1 MFLPKC
7 RLNLKCRTAWEG
19 WEDTNLACLFIY
31 LFILHSAPSVTQSNL
46 WTSWHYLHCL
56 SMDFNKSKN
65 FILPSFQSRA
75 IATVTQTTHC
85 VQRIKG
91 WAGHQTIPSNS
102 MPWLPF
108 QRESWEQR
116 KDLKWG
122 FWSLSWNGFLLHC
135 IWTCV
140 GAPGWILCVCFSIT
154 FSCHAKVCIL
164 SE

>member
-91 WAGHQTIPSNS
+91 WAGHQTIPKKFNAVVAI
-102 MPWLPF
+102 PK
-108 QRESWEQR
+108 R
-116 KDLKWG
+116 KLGAKEGFEMRFLVFKLKWISPSLYVDLC
-122 FWSLSWNGFLLHC
+122 WSPWMDIVCLL
-135 IWTCV
+135 
-140 GAPGWILCVCFSIT
+140 FQ